1 MGRRPAQ
8 PTEAR
13 PGQKPPPWPLAPFL
27 GQESPSP
34 LHNLPRAKPHT
45 PPAQPPKPCRLLSCM
60 HLFQTG
66 QVEKNWPPAMPGTHQ
81 DGPNRLHPTTT
92 AVHAFPTVR
101 VPAGPHRMSRPGFQD
116 LFLGRPYLQAEG
128 RVHLVSPPALPR
140 GSAGQGGASAQAAP
154 AGTGQPSHPLAAV
167 GFKTASIFLRK

>member
-1 MGRRPAQ
+1 MWAGGQRSPLKPDLGRNPHH
-8 PTEAR
+8 
-13 PGQKPPPWPLAPFL
+13 GPFL
-27 GQESPSP
+27 GQESPST

-66 QVEKNWPPAMPGTHQ
+66 QVEKNWPQAMPGTHQ
-81 DGPNRLHPTTT
+81 NGPNQLHPTTT

-128 RVHLVSPPALPR
+128 RVHLVSPPCPAPR
-140 GSAGQGGASAQAAP
+140 QCRTGRCQRPGSTCRHWAAKPPSSSGG
-154 AGTGQPSHPLAAV
+154 
-167 GFKTASIFLRK
+167 F